1 MQNKE
6 IKVESFTSGAMPL
19 EALPEDIQEK
29 VKSTLKAF
37 DEVSVDYE
45 HGRFNVFAG
54 YCVKKNYHY
63 DHFVCGRYLQT
74 EVYTKEERRQ
84 NFIEEFGYAPCYL

>member
-1 MQNKE
+1 MKDLQILLAALKYHLRRF
-6 IKVESFTSGAMPL
+6 IKLFKSQDLIM
-19 EALPEDIQEK
+19 DEK
-29 VKSTLKAF
+29 
-37 DEVSVDYE
+37 
-45 HGRFNVFAG
+45 G
-54 YCVKKNYHY
+54 NYHY